1 MRLTRRLVA
10 AAIPAALA
18 TVVTALLLA
27 AAGPALAGVPTTAT
41 VTRLAGADRY
51 ATNAAVVGAAF
62 PGQVSAAV
70 AVNGSDWAD
79 LTIAGSVATK
89 LGGPVLLVTRD
100 AIPPA
105 TAARLA
111 VLMPTHLYALGG
123 PGVLSPTVLAAL
135 RHYTSHPVT
144 VYQGADRYATAAA
157 ALSAAY
163 TATSQAAGVV
173 ADDDWHANLYAAFC
187 GALGQIPIVPVAP
200 HAVSPLIPGPIATFL
215 TALAPQAGG
224 IVGDRVSDAVR
235 TKVKTYFSAP
245 DQVQDLHGA
254 DDYAVE
260 VTLLQLC
267 NAGPTAPLFLAYGGG
282 FADALGAG
290 VSVAAMQGNLL
301 LLDGKTVPAGLLPL
315 LSQIHPS
322 QVYVIGGAGL
332 LSDAYVASVVADL
345 GAPGP

>member
-1 MRLTRRLVA
+1 MRLIRPPA
-10 AAIPAALA
+10 AVIAPAALA
-18 TVVTALLLA
+18 TLVAVVLSLTA
-27 AAGPALAGVPTTAT
+27 GTVLAGVPTGPT
-41 VTRLAGADRY
+41 VTRLTGADRY

-62 PGQVSAAV
+62 PGQVPAAV
-70 AVNGSDWAD
+70 VVNGTDWPD
-79 LTIAGSVATK
+79 MTIAGSVATK

-111 VLMPTHLYALGG
+111 VLLPTHLYALGG
-123 PGVLSPTVLAAL
+123 PSVLSPTVLAAL

-144 VYQGADRYATAAA
+144 VYQGADRYATAAL
-157 ALSAAY
+157 ALGAAY
-163 TATSQAAGVV
+163 TTSQVAGVV

-200 HAVSPLIPGPIATFL
+200 RASAPLIPGPIATLL
-215 TALAPQAGG
+215 TTLAPQGGG
-224 IVGDRVSDAVR
+224 IVGDRIGTVQRA
-235 TKVKTYFSAP
+235 KVKTYFSSP
-245 DQVQDLHGA
+245 DQVQDLPGA
-254 DDYAVE
+254 DDYTVE
-260 VTLLQLC
+260 VTLLQAC

-282 FADALGAG
+282 FADALGST
-290 VSVAAMQGNLL
+290 VSIAAMQGNLL
-301 LLDGKTVPAGLLPL
+301 LLDGKTVPTDLLPL

-332 LSDAYVASVVADL
+332 LSDSYVASVVADL

>member
-1 MRLTRRLVA
+1 MA
-10 AAIPAALA
+10 
-18 TVVTALLLA
+18 
-27 AAGPALAGVPTTAT
+27 
-41 VTRLAGADRY
+41 
-51 ATNAAVVGAAF
+51 
-62 PGQVSAAV
+62 
-70 AVNGSDWAD
+70 
-79 LTIAGSVATK
+79 IAGSVATK

-100 AIPPA
+100 AIPAA

-111 VLMPTHLYALGG
+111 VLLPTHLYALGG

-135 RHYTSHPVT
+135 RHYTAHPVT
-144 VYQGADRYATAAA
+144 AYQGADRYATAAA
-157 ALSAAY
+157 ALAAAY
-163 TATSQAAGVV
+163 TNSPVAGVV

-200 HAVSPLIPGPIATFL
+200 RAVAPLIPGPIATLL
-215 TALAPQAGG
+215 TNLAPQAGG

-235 TKVKTYFSAP
+235 AKVKTYFSSP

-254 DDYAVE
+254 DDYTVE
-260 VTLLQLC
+260 VTLLQAC

-282 FADALGAG
+282 FADAMGST

-301 LLDGKTVPAGLLPL
+301 LLDGKTVPTDLLPL

-322 QVYVIGGAGL
+322 QVYVLGGMGR

-345 GAPGP
+345 GTPGP